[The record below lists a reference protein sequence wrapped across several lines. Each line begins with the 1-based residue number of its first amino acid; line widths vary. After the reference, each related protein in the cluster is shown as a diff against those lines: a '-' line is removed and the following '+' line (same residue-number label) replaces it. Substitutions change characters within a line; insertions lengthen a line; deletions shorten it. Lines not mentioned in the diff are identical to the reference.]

1 MLVPAGRRGEGIGA
15 MGYLSGQLRGGVAL
29 GSLMLVLLGSSA
41 EAQQRNRA
49 AAQPTP
55 AAEAPVVLDQIN
67 VQGEGTP
74 GGALLSGPTT
84 TRTTRQEL
92 DREQIQSL
100 TDLSKRV
107 EAGITFNRQ
116 TNSLNIRGLDG
127 ARVLTTI
134 DGIRQPFLIDT
145 RVSRGAQNAFDFDSL
160 STLDLLRG
168 GSGASTLGPGALGG
182 ALAVRTLDPE
192 DLIRNGR
199 NYGALAKTGYD
210 STDRAWFGSAAAA
223 ARFGNTSVL
232 LQGGFRDGH
241 ETENRGN
248 NKTIGA
254 ARTAPNPSDFNQYN
268 LLGKVYQ
275 EIDGV
280 HRFGVQGELFKRAD
294 RTQTRT
300 SAVSLTGNFRPGAHK
315 TGEDVERN
323 RVSLTYDYKLPGS
336 FFDEAHAIAYW
347 QKLKRNDLTWAYRYT
362 SIVGPYARDG
372 ENEENAYGFNGY
384 VIKNFNTGALSHRIT
399 AGTELR
405 MSSLKQYIT
414 GFDGC
419 PPKPA
424 VGSYT
429 APFTA
434 CNNIP
439 SNQAEQPDV
448 DGRLA
453 GFYLHDEIGLLNDR
467 LRLTPGVRFDWYEEK
482 PQYTAA
488 YFGGLSRP
496 TSLPPSSSDSAWS
509 PRLRLEYDILKNA
522 PWVKD
527 VTVFAQWAKTFR
539 PPTAN
544 ELYARFGSPTTY
556 LSTGNPNLRP
566 EVGNGIDVGFRFGDK
581 ALGGSVTYFHTNY
594 RNFIDTY
601 QVSPP
606 GFGGMYFQGGVTSYR
621 NVAKAEIQGV
631 EINGQYAFAP
641 NWLVRGSFAY
651 TRGKNKDN
659 DTFLNSIPP
668 MQGIVAIAYGTDTWG
683 AEVSTKLAGKRDDV
697 AATTGSNAGFRAPG
711 YAIFNAS
718 AWWRPMPQIADLEL
732 QVGVYNIFDRKYFD
746 AVNVP
751 TGTLAQARDYYSEP
765 GRTVKATLKYQ
776 F

>member
-1 MLVPAGRRGEGIGA
+1 

-41 EAQQRNRA
+41 EAQQRNRTP
-49 AAQPTP
+49 AQPAP

-67 VQGEGTP
+67 VQGEGVP

-84 TRTTRQEL
+84 TRVTREEL
-92 DREQIQSL
+92 DREQITSL
-100 TDLSKRV
+100 TDLSNRV
-107 EAGITFNRQ
+107 EAGITFNR
-116 TNSLNIRGLDG
+116 TNNSLNIRGLDG

-145 RVSRGAQNAFDFDSL
+145 RISRGGANAFDFDSL

-168 GSGASTLGPGALGG
+168 GSGASTLGSGALGG

-210 STDRAWFGSAAAA
+210 STDRAWFGSAAVAA
-223 ARFGNTSVL
+223 KWGSTSAL

-241 ETENRGN
+241 EID
-248 NKTIGA
+248 NKGSNKSIGA

-268 LLGKVYQ
+268 LLGKVYH

-280 HRFGVQGELFKRAD
+280 HRFGLQGEFFKRAD

-300 SAVSLTGNFRPGAHK
+300 STVSLTGNFRPGSYE
-315 TGEDVERN
+315 TGEDIERN
-323 RVSLTYDYKLPGS
+323 RVSLTYDYKMPGS

-347 QKLKRNDLTWAYRYT
+347 QKLKRNDLVNAWRYT
-362 SIVGPYARDG
+362 SIVGPYVRDN
-372 ENEENAYGFNGY
+372 ENEENAYGFNGH
-384 VIKNFNTGALSHRIT
+384 VIKNFQTGALTHRLLF
-399 AGTELR
+399 GTELR
-405 MSSLKQYIT
+405 MSSLEQFSS
-414 GFDGC
+414 GVDNC
-419 PPKPA
+419 PAKPA
-424 VGSYT
+424 SGQ
-429 APFTA
+429 FTGA
-434 CNNIP
+434 FATCNNLHT
-439 SNQAEQPDV
+439 NQADQPKV
-448 DGRLA
+448 DGKML
-453 GFYLHDEIGLLNDR
+453 GLYVHDEIGMLDNR
-467 LRLTPGVRFDWYEEK
+467 LRITPGVRYDWYEEV
-482 PQYTAA
+482 PQNTPA
-488 YFGGLSRP
+488 YFSGGSRP
-496 TSLPPSSSDSAWS
+496 TSLPPSSSDTGWS
-509 PRLRLEYDILKNA
+509 PRVRLEYDILKNT

-527 VTVFAQWAKTFR
+527 VTFFAQWAKTFR
-539 PPTAN
+539 APTAN
-544 ELYARFGSPTTY
+544 ELYGRFGGPGTY
-556 LSTGNPNLRP
+556 LRIGNPELQP
-566 EVGNGIDVGFRFGDK
+566 EEGNGIDVGLRFGDK
-581 ALGGSVTYFHTNY
+581 QLGGSITYFYTKYH
-594 RNFIDTY
+594 NFID
-601 QVSPP
+601 QVQVAPP
-606 GFGGMYFQGGVTSYR
+606 GGLYPQGGIMSFR
-621 NVAKAEIQGV
+621 SIPRAEIQGV
-631 EINGQYAFAP
+631 EINGQYAFAQ

-651 TRGKNKDN
+651 TRGVNETDN
-659 DTFLNSIPP
+659 TFLNSIPP
-668 MQGIVAIAYGTDTWG
+668 VQGIVAIAYGTDTWG

-697 AATTGSNAGFRAPG
+697 AATTGTNAGFRAPG

>member
-1 MLVPAGRRGEGIGA
+1 

-41 EAQQRNRA
+41 EAQQRNRT
-49 AAQPTP
+49 AAQPAP

-67 VQGEGTP
+67 VQGEGVP

-134 DGIRQPFLIDT
+134 DGIRQPFLTDT
-145 RVSRGAQNAFDFDSL
+145 RVNGRGIGPAFDFDSL

-168 GSGASTLGPGALGG
+168 GSGASTLGGGALGG

-199 NYGALAKTGYD
+199 SYGALAKTGYD

-223 ARFGNTSVL
+223 AKWGNTSAL

-241 ETENRGN
+241 EVDNKGN
-248 NKTIGA
+248 NKSIGA

-268 LLGKVYQ
+268 FLGKLYHEV
-275 EIDGV
+275 DGV
-280 HRFGVQGELFKRAD
+280 HRFGLQGEFFKRAD
-294 RTQTRT
+294 RTQVRT
-300 SAVSLTGNFRPGAHK
+300 STVSTTGNFRPGSYE

-323 RVSLTYDYKLPGS
+323 RVSLSYDYKMPGS

-347 QKLKRNDLTWAYRYT
+347 QKIRRNDLVNAWRYT
-362 SIVGPYARDG
+362 SIVGPYARDN
-372 ENEENAYGFNGY
+372 ENEENAYGLNGH
-384 VIKNFNTGALSHRIT
+384 VIKNFQTGALSHRLLI
-399 AGTELR
+399 GTELR
-405 MSSLKQYIT
+405 MSSLEQFSS
-414 GFDGC
+414 GVDNC
-419 PPKPA
+419 PAKPA
-424 VGSYT
+424 SGLFTGSFAT
-429 APFTA
+429 
-434 CNNIP
+434 CNNLHT
-439 SNQAEQPDV
+439 NQADQPKV
-448 DGRLA
+448 DGKMV
-453 GFYLHDEIGLLNDR
+453 GVYLHDEIGMLDNR
-467 LRLTPGVRFDWYEEK
+467 LRITSGARFDWYEEV
-482 PQYTAA
+482 PQNTPA
-488 YFGGLSRP
+488 YFSGGSRP
-496 TSLPPSSSDSAWS
+496 TSLPPSSSDTGWS

-527 VTVFAQWAKTFR
+527 VTFFAQWAKTFR
-539 PPTAN
+539 APTAN
-544 ELYARFGSPTTY
+544 ELYGRFGGPGTY
-556 LSTGNPNLRP
+556 LRIGNPDLRP
-566 EVGNGIDVGFRFGDK
+566 EEGNGIDVGLRFGDK
-581 ALGGSVTYFHTNY
+581 QLGGSVTYFYTKYH
-594 RNFIDTY
+594 NFIEQQQIEAPSALY
-601 QVSPP
+601 P
-606 GFGGMYFQGGVTSYR
+606 QGGITSFR
-621 NVAKAEIQGV
+621 NIPRAEIQGV
-631 EINGQYAFAP
+631 EINGQYAFAQ

-651 TRGKNKDN
+651 TRGVNKTD

-668 MQGIVAIAYGTDTWG
+668 VQGIVAIAYGTDSWG

-697 AATTGSNAGFRAPG
+697 AATTGSNQGFRAPG

-746 AVNVP
+746 AVAVP
-751 TGTLAQARDYYSEP
+751 TGVLAQARDYYSEP

>member
-1 MLVPAGRRGEGIGA
+1 

-41 EAQQRNRA
+41 EAQQRNRTP
-49 AAQPTP
+49 AQPAP

-84 TRTTRQEL
+84 TRVTRQEL

-100 TDLSKRV
+100 TDLSNRV

-116 TNSLNIRGLDG
+116 NNSLNIRGLDG

-145 RVSRGAQNAFDFDSL
+145 RINRGGANAFDFDSL

-168 GSGASTLGPGALGG
+168 GSGASTLGSGALGG

-199 NYGALAKTGYD
+199 NYGVLAKTGYD
-210 STDRAWFGSAAAA
+210 STDRAWFGSAAVAA
-223 ARFGNTSVL
+223 KWGSTSAL

-241 ETENRGN
+241 EID
-248 NKTIGA
+248 NKGSNKSIGA

-268 LLGKVYQ
+268 LLGKVYH

-280 HRFGVQGELFKRAD
+280 HRFGLQGEFFKRAD

-300 SAVSLTGNFRPGAHK
+300 STVSLTGNFRPGSYE
-315 TGEDVERN
+315 TGEDIERN
-323 RVSLTYDYKLPGS
+323 RVSLTYDYKMPGS

-347 QKLKRNDLTWAYRYT
+347 QKLKRNDLVNAWRYT
-362 SIVGPYARDG
+362 SIVGPYVRDN
-372 ENEENAYGFNGY
+372 ENEENAYGFNGH
-384 VIKNFNTGALSHRIT
+384 VIKNFQTGALTHRLLF
-399 AGTELR
+399 GTELR
-405 MSSLKQYIT
+405 MSSLEQFSS
-414 GFDGC
+414 GVDNC

-424 VGSYT
+424 SGQYT
-429 APFTA
+429 GAFAT
-434 CNNIP
+434 CNNLHT
-439 SNQAEQPDV
+439 NQADQPKV
-448 DGRLA
+448 DGKMLGLYA
-453 GFYLHDEIGLLNDR
+453 HDEIGMLDNR
-467 LRLTPGVRFDWYEEK
+467 LRITPGVRFDWYEEV
-482 PQYTAA
+482 PQNTPA
-488 YFGGLSRP
+488 FFSGGSRP
-496 TSLPPSSSDSAWS
+496 TSLPPSSSDTGWS
-509 PRLRLEYDILKNA
+509 PRVRLEYDILKNT

-527 VTVFAQWAKTFR
+527 VTFFAQWAKTFR
-539 PPTAN
+539 APTAN
-544 ELYARFGSPTTY
+544 ELYGRFGGPGTY
-556 LSTGNPNLRP
+556 LRVGNPELQP
-566 EVGNGIDVGFRFGDK
+566 EEGNGIDVGLRFGDK
-581 ALGGSVTYFHTNY
+581 QLGGSITYFYTKYH
-594 RNFIDTY
+594 NFID
-601 QVSPP
+601 QVQVAPP
-606 GFGGMYFQGGVTSYR
+606 GGLYPQGGITSFR
-621 NVAKAEIQGV
+621 SIPRAEIQGV
-631 EINGQYAFAP
+631 EINGQYAFAQ

-651 TRGKNKDN
+651 TRGVNETN
-659 DTFLNSIPP
+659 NTFLNSIPP
-668 MQGIVAIAYGTDTWG
+668 VQGIVAIAYGTDSWG

-697 AATTGSNAGFRAPG
+697 AATTGTNAGFRAPG

-732 QVGVYNIFDRKYFD
+732 QVGVYNIFDCKYFD

>member
-1 MLVPAGRRGEGIGA
+1 

-41 EAQQRNRA
+41 EAQQRNRTP
-49 AAQPTP
+49 AQPAP

-84 TRTTRQEL
+84 TRVTRQEL

-100 TDLSKRV
+100 TDLSNRV

-116 TNSLNIRGLDG
+116 NNSLNIRGLDG

-145 RVSRGAQNAFDFDSL
+145 RINRGGANAFDFDSL

-168 GSGASTLGPGALGG
+168 GSGASTLGSGALGG

-199 NYGALAKTGYD
+199 NYGVLAKTGYD
-210 STDRAWFGSAAAA
+210 STDRAWFGSAAVAA
-223 ARFGNTSVL
+223 KWGSTSAL

-241 ETENRGN
+241 EID
-248 NKTIGA
+248 NKGSNKSIGA

-268 LLGKVYQ
+268 LLGKVYH

-280 HRFGVQGELFKRAD
+280 HRFGLQGEFFKRAD

-300 SAVSLTGNFRPGAHK
+300 STVSLTGNFRPGSYE
-315 TGEDVERN
+315 TGEDIERN
-323 RVSLTYDYKLPGS
+323 RVSLTYDYKMPGS

-347 QKLKRNDLTWAYRYT
+347 QKLKRNDLVNAWRYT
-362 SIVGPYARDG
+362 SIVGPYVRDN
-372 ENEENAYGFNGY
+372 ENEENAYGFNGH
-384 VIKNFNTGALSHRIT
+384 VIKNFQTGALTHRLLF
-399 AGTELR
+399 GTELR
-405 MSSLKQYIT
+405 MSSLEQFSS
-414 GFDGC
+414 GVDNC

-424 VGSYT
+424 SGQYT
-429 APFTA
+429 GAFAT
-434 CNNIP
+434 CNNLHT
-439 SNQAEQPDV
+439 NQADQPKV
-448 DGRLA
+448 DGKMLGLYA
-453 GFYLHDEIGLLNDR
+453 HDEIGMLDNR
-467 LRLTPGVRFDWYEEK
+467 LRITPGVRFDWYEEV
-482 PQYTAA
+482 PQNTPA
-488 YFGGLSRP
+488 FFSGGSRP
-496 TSLPPSSSDSAWS
+496 TSLPPSSSDTGWS
-509 PRLRLEYDILKNA
+509 PRVRLEYDILKNT

-527 VTVFAQWAKTFR
+527 VTFFAQWAKTFR
-539 PPTAN
+539 APTAN
-544 ELYARFGSPTTY
+544 ELYGRFGGPGTY
-556 LSTGNPNLRP
+556 LRVGNPELQP
-566 EVGNGIDVGFRFGDK
+566 EEGNGIDVGLRFGDK
-581 ALGGSVTYFHTNY
+581 QLGGSITYFYTKYH
-594 RNFIDTY
+594 NFID
-601 QVSPP
+601 QVQVAPP
-606 GFGGMYFQGGVTSYR
+606 GGLYPQGGITSFR
-621 NVAKAEIQGV
+621 SIPRAEIQGV
-631 EINGQYAFAP
+631 EINGQYAFAQ

-651 TRGKNKDN
+651 TRGVNETN
-659 DTFLNSIPP
+659 NTFLNSIPP
-668 MQGIVAIAYGTDTWG
+668 VQGIVAIAYGTDSWG

-697 AATTGSNAGFRAPG
+697 AATTGTNAGFRAPG